1 MSPEENKSIVRR
13 LYDAQNQNYLA
24 AIDALIS
31 PTFMV
36 YLPGF
41 PQPLYGPEGVK
52 RSMSM
57 YRAAF
62 PDLFI
67 TIKEQIA
74 EGDKVVVMWTS
85 QGTNLGPM
93 MGMPPTGQRMMFAGI
108 DVWRLADGKVVET
121 FGLQQPIG
129 TPPPM
134 SQF

>member
-67 TIKEQIA
+67 TI
-74 EGDKVVVMWTS
+74 
-85 QGTNLGPM
+85 
-93 MGMPPTGQRMMFAGI
+93 
-108 DVWRLADGKVVET
+108 
-121 FGLQQPIG
+121 
-129 TPPPM
+129 
-134 SQF
+134 